1 LVVTSHLL
9 ADLLLLVTSLL
20 LVTMQLKELVV
31 LLLFRLVL
39 HLLRPR
45 LVVRIRGDSSGG
57 SLLRVRVKVAD
68 GVMSSG

>member
-1 LVVTSHLL
+1 
-9 ADLLLLVTSLL
+9 
-20 LVTMQLKELVV
+20 MQPKELVV
-31 LLLFRLVL
+31 LLLLFRLVL
-39 HLLRPR
+39 HLLRHR